1 MDDTGL
7 EGLHFTAPESAPS
20 VDQLIRSLVQS
31 ERRLK
36 KQLTLFSAF
45 LDALPNPIFVKD
57 NDAVFIACNTAY
69 ENAFGIRREA
79 FVGKTVL
86 DLEYLPE
93 SSRLAFQEADL
104 RLLRERGETREEIEL
119 AFSDG
124 QTRTVLYQRKT
135 FDMGEGEGGLLGLIV
150 DISERKKTEEFERF
164 RSRILEMLASNSELE
179 DILLQLVRGIES
191 LHPDMLCSIMQADS
205 AGSFLCDGV
214 APSLPDFY
222 NRALKR
228 VEIVD
233 GMGSCGTAAFTGK
246 RVIVENIATHP
257 YWESVRDLATRA
269 GLAACWSQ
277 PIKSS
282 RGAVLG
288 TFAIYHRVPARP
300 TPRQIDM
307 IEHCAR
313 LSSIAIERKQA
324 ENTIREFAYYDP
336 LTSLANR
343 RLLNE
348 RLSTSI
354 SLVSDADSYMA
365 VLLLD
370 LDNFKPLND
379 QFGHAMGD
387 QLLIE
392 IGRRLVDC
400 VRSSDTVARLGGDE
414 FVVLLDALSA
424 DQQTAINEA
433 RLVAESIRARIEQP
447 CRLSLVQE
455 RAIMETIDYQCS
467 ASIGVVL
474 FSGAGL
480 RKTDVIRKADEAM
493 YEAKQKG
500 RNRISLYADYR

>member
-57 NDAVFIACNTAY
+57 NKAVFIACNTAY

-86 DLEYLPE
+86 DLAYLPE
-93 SSRLAFQEADL
+93 SSRQAFQQADL
-104 RLLRERGETREEIEL
+104 QLLRERGETREEIEL

-124 QTRTVLYQRKT
+124 QPRTVLYQRKT

-150 DISERKKTEEFERF
+150 DISERKKAEEFERF
-164 RSRILEMLASNSELE
+164 RSHILEMLASNTELD

-205 AGSFLCDGV
+205 AGSFLCDAV

-222 NRALKR
+222 NRALSR

-233 GMGSCGTAAFTGK
+233 GMGSCGTAAFTGQ
-246 RVIVENIATHP
+246 RVIVENISTHP
-257 YWESVRDLATRA
+257 YWETARDLAAQA
-269 GLAACWSQ
+269 GLEACWSQ

-282 RGAVLG
+282 DGHVLG

-300 TPRQIDM
+300 TQQQIEM

-313 LSSIAIERKQA
+313 LSSIAIEKKRA

-348 RLSTSI
+348 RLSASI
-354 SLVSDADSYMA
+354 SVVSDARSHMA
-365 VLLLD
+365 VMLLD

-392 IGRRLVDC
+392 VGTRLADC
-400 VRSSDTVARLGGDE
+400 VRRSDTVARLGGDE
-414 FVVLLDALSA
+414 FVVVLDALSA
-424 DQQTAINEA
+424 DRNTAINEA
-433 RLVAESIRARIEQP
+433 SQMAEKIRARIEQP

-455 RAIMETIDYQCS
+455 SAMMETIDYQCS
-467 ASIGVVL
+467 ASIGVAL
-474 FSGAGL
+474 FSGTGL
-480 RKTDVIRKADEAM
+480 SKTDVIRKADEAM
-493 YEAKQKG
+493 YHAKQKG
-500 RNRISLYADYR
+500 RNSISLYADSL